1 MCSRKVRSR
10 TAAAEYTTACRAPG
24 CTGTSTREWL
34 PGSRSLAWL
43 RVRCL
48 PEVRAAGGGL
58 PAAALRAVPGREA
71 GGFQLQEAWLLPLA
85 RRKAHG
91 RDGSAAGRRGAARAA
106 AAPVGAVTADGAA
119 LSAGHPPC
127 GALRSARR
135 GAPHDLGSSAG
146 PCGSQA
152 RRGPY
157 GCGHADPAF
166 RLGVES
172 ERALSHALRRW
183 RVRDRGVWSAG
194 VPGGEITGRGRT
206 SGVGAA
212 AG

>member
-48 PEVRAAGGGL
+48 PEVRVAGGGL

-71 GGFQLQEAWLLPLA
+71 GGFQLQEAWLRPLA
-85 RRKAHG
+85 RRQAHG

-106 AAPVGAVTADGAA
+106 VASVGAVNTNGAA
-119 LSAGHPPC
+119 IPARHPPC
-127 GALRSARR
+127 SAVRSARR
-135 GAPHDLGSSAG
+135 GVPHDLRPSAG
-146 PCGSQA
+146 PCGRQA
-152 RRGPY
+152 RRWPHGF
-157 GCGHADPAF
+157 GHADPAL

-172 ERALSHALRRW
+172 ERALSAAEYQAYAASSEQ
-183 RVRDRGVWSAG
+183 RGMRFSSSRIVSRAMA
-194 VPGGEITGRGRT
+194 V
-206 SGVGAA
+206 S
-212 AG
+212 

>member
-1 MCSRKVRSR
+1 M
-10 TAAAEYTTACRAPG
+10 
-24 CTGTSTREWL
+24 
-34 PGSRSLAWL
+34 
-43 RVRCL
+43 
-48 PEVRAAGGGL
+48 
-58 PAAALRAVPGREA
+58 
-71 GGFQLQEAWLLPLA
+71 

-91 RDGSAAGRRGAARAA
+91 RDVSAAGRRGAARAA

-119 LSAGHPPC
+119 LSARHPPC

-135 GAPHDLGSSAG
+135 GVPHDLGSSAG
-146 PCGSQA
+146 PCGRQA

-183 RVRDRGVWSAG
+183 RVRDRGVRCAG

-212 AG
+212 AGRGHWSAAGEARPDRAGRGVGVAERGAAEYQAYAASSEQRGMRFSSSRIVSRAMAVS